1 MTEEQTIAT
10 IGDNQPP
17 LTPFEKLRH
26 EVADLYMEAKNW
38 LDGAAIETRGQ
49 ADSLSTLINLIR
61 DSRKR
66 ADEVRKIE
74 NKPFDEGKAEVQ
86 ARYNAIFKNCDIATD
101 TCKRAL
107 EPWLKKEAAA
117 KEAAAAEARRIA
129 DEQTRA
135 AQEAIRAANLDNLAE
150 REAAEEK
157 LQAAKR
163 AGTEAKR
170 AERDTARAGIGI
182 GRATSLR
189 SVWKATMTDSSAA
202 ASWYWNVNRQAIETC
217 LQSLADADVR
227 SGKRDIPGFTIEETK
242 VAV

>member
-1 MTEEQTIAT
+1 MTDEQTIAA
-10 IGDNQPP
+10 IGDNQSP

-26 EVADLYMEAKNW
+26 EIADLYMEAKNW

-66 ADEVRKIE
+66 ADEARKIE
-74 NKPFDEGKAEVQ
+74 NKPFDDGKAEVQ

-117 KEAAAAEARRIA
+117 KEVAAAEARRIA
-129 DEQTRA
+129 DEQTKA

-157 LQAAKR
+157 LKTAKR
-163 AGTEAKR
+163 AETEAKR
-170 AERDTARAGIGI
+170 AERDTARAGIGV

-189 SVWKATMTDSSAA
+189 SVWKAHMDDPHMA
-202 ASWYWNVNRQAIETC
+202 ASHYWATNRPAFEDY

-227 SGKRDIPGFTIEETK
+227 AGKREIPGFIVSETK

>member
-17 LTPFEKLRH
+17 LTPFEKLRR
-26 EVADLYMEAKNW
+26 EIADLYMEAKNW
-38 LDGAAIETRGQ
+38 LDGATIETRGQ

-66 ADEVRKIE
+66 ADEARKIE

-86 ARYNAIFKNCDIATD
+86 ARYNAIFKNCDIAVD

-117 KEAAAAEARRIA
+117 KDAAAAEARRIA
-129 DEQTRA
+129 DEQTKA

-157 LQAAKR
+157 LKAAKR
-163 AGTEAKR
+163 AETEAKR
-170 AERDTARAGIGI
+170 AERDTARAGVGV

-189 SVWKATMTDSSAA
+189 SVWTAELIDSRAA
-202 ASWYWNVNRQAIETC
+202 ASHYWAANQHAIEEF

-227 SGKRDIPGFTIEETK
+227 AGKRAIPGFIIQETK
-242 VAV
+242 VAI